1 MIVFKDFLLEIKK
14 IWFFL
19 CVFGFSNDCLK
30 LFFLFFIYFGF
41 HFYYKKIFLMFSK
54 EHFNKNENF
63 LEFFFSVFLL
73 SKLPFF
79 VYRLTYLDDENDL
92 DTIGP
97 LEEFHEAMSVGDGHL
112 KVKIEHR
119 GKPIVAKEEKK
130 ENSSMPLVKLQHPS
144 LKCRRGHA
152 LVRTTVT

>member
-1 MIVFKDFLLEIKK
+1 M
-14 IWFFL
+14 
-19 CVFGFSNDCLK
+19 
-30 LFFLFFIYFGF
+30 
-41 HFYYKKIFLMFSK
+41 
-54 EHFNKNENF
+54 
-63 LEFFFSVFLL
+63 EFFFFRFFF

-92 DTIGP
+92 VTIGS